1 MIIYKQVCE
10 SLEKTENEGFD
21 ERKLGQ
27 KQVRKEELGVGG
39 KAGLS
44 MRKLGIRN

>member
-10 SLEKTENEGFD
+10 SLEKTENGGFD

-27 KQVRKEELGVGG
+27 KQVGVRKEELGGG
-39 KAGLS
+39 GEARL
-44 MRKLGIRN
+44 